1 MSAADRL
8 LSRLEGVRPSGRGRW
23 MARCSGH
30 TDKRASLSVRETDDG
45 RVLAHCFG
53 GCGIDEVLAG
63 AGLTLADLMPASA
76 IGDNVR
82 RERRPVSVVDLA
94 HALRFELTVAL
105 VLLAGLRVGEVVTI
119 EVKSRADVGVD
130 RVLHFL
136 GELDNAI

>member
-8 LSRLEGVRPSGRGRW
+8 LSRLEDVRSSGRGRW

-30 TDKRASLSVRETDDG
+30 TDKRPSLSIRETGDG
-45 RVLAHCFG
+45 RTLVHCFA
-53 GCGIDEVLAG
+53 GCGVEEVVAG
-63 AGLTLADLMPASA
+63 AGLTLADLMPSSA

-82 RERRPVSVVDLA
+82 RERRPVSITDLA
-94 HALRFELTVAL
+94 HALRFELTVSL
-105 VLLAGLRVGEVVTI
+105 VLLAGLRVGEVVTVEI
-119 EVKSRADVGVD
+119 KSRADIAVD

>member
-30 TDKRASLSVRETDDG
+30 QDKRPSLSIRELDDG

-63 AGLTLADLMPASA
+63 AGLELADLMPVAA
-76 IGDNVR
+76 VGDYVR
-82 RERRPVSVVDLA
+82 RERRPVGIIDLA
-94 HALRFELTVAL
+94 HALRFELTVSL
-105 VLLAGLRVGEVVTI
+105 VLLAGLRVGEVVSAQ
-119 EVKSRADVGVD
+119 VKERADVGVD